1 MLHLSWV
8 LKYHLYF
15 NLSSWRKAYLI
26 DDQSLGNNKQS
37 GYVNVHE
44 RAEKI
49 VEGIVD
55 KFCLFFSSIKAVSL
69 ELGRGV
75 ARAKSYRSILCFVS
89 SLLSYKFVN
98 YTVRKFRPLIM
109 KIFKTEC
116 FLHSQLLNTH
126 AC

>member
-15 NLSSWRKAYLI
+15 NLLSWRKAYLI
-26 DDQSLGNNKQS
+26 DDQSRGNNKQS
-37 GYVNVHE
+37 GYVYVHE

-69 ELGRGV
+69 QLDRGV
-75 ARAKSYRSILCFVS
+75 AKQLVQNR
-89 SLLSYKFVN
+89 
-98 YTVRKFRPLIM
+98 
-109 KIFKTEC
+109 TEAFC
-116 FLHSQLLNTH
+116 
-126 AC
+126 A